1 MDTENENGAPV
12 TTPQTPSVPLRYEE
26 TPIIEPITQ
35 TSAVSEQPSVIS
47 QPSVAQASSSQEQI
61 PGVPYSEVPKKNG
74 FGSLVVRLFG
84 FILLFLLGIGLSVLL
99 RQYLPSKTPSLTDS
113 LPTEDVV
120 KALPTI
126 ADKIIDPL
134 ASWKMYSV
142 ISAVTRLPIESLS
155 FKLPSDILSPICDG
169 TTCASQGTYLP
180 GGSRFTV
187 APRGQGQLLSDF
199 RGKIVSD
206 LAGKSFTVK
215 QTTISGKS
223 ATEFTGS
230 FTGST
235 AGGYAFSKMRGV
247 MIEVSPTLSLEVNHF
262 VPSGISANFASDDV
276 LFDTILTTLNFS
288 DSSNRIQSD
297 ILSPTISPSSSSG
310 VTQ

>member
-1 MDTENENGAPV
+1 M
-12 TTPQTPSVPLRYEE
+12 
-26 TPIIEPITQ
+26 
-35 TSAVSEQPSVIS
+35 
-47 QPSVAQASSSQEQI
+47 
-61 PGVPYSEVPKKNG
+61 
-74 FGSLVVRLFG
+74 RLFG

-155 FKLPSDILSPICDG
+155 FKLPSDVLSPICDG

-187 APRGQGQLLSDF
+187 APRED
-199 RGKIVSD
+199 R
-206 LAGKSFTVK
+206 
-215 QTTISGKS
+215 
-223 ATEFTGS
+223 
-230 FTGST
+230 T
-235 AGGYAFSKMRGV
+235 APV
-247 MIEVSPTLSLEVNHF
+247 
-262 VPSGISANFASDDV
+262 
-276 LFDTILTTLNFS
+276 
-288 DSSNRIQSD
+288 
-297 ILSPTISPSSSSG
+297 
-310 VTQ
+310 